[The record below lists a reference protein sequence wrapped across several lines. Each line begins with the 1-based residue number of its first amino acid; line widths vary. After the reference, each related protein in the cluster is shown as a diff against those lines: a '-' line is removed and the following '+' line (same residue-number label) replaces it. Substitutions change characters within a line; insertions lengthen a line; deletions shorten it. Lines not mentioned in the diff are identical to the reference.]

1 MNQTSVILPVVL
13 GIVLIVL
20 LTSKVKLNAFFAL
33 TLTALALAAV
43 TLPPGE
49 IVGTL
54 KTGFGNTLGAIG
66 LIILFGTTI
75 GVLLDRTGAAWAL
88 AHSVLRLTG
97 REKAPRAIS
106 ITGFLAGLPIF
117 CDSGFIILSSLN
129 KSLAASSGTAM
140 VRMAA
145 SLAISLYTLHCL
157 IPPHPG
163 ITAAAGI
170 MGGSIGKVVLFG
182 TLIAIPTTLV
192 GYVWVKLM
200 SGSTAAGPMNG
211 EPARAPAKVPG
222 TIASLLPILA
232 PLVLISANSSAS
244 LLGIDSSPVGA
255 ALKIAGDP
263 VIALLIGVVVAL
275 PLLRGSG
282 FQQANEMLVE
292 AVEKAGP
299 ILIITAAGGAFGAV
313 IRATGFGEQVS
324 NAVASWKL
332 GLLLPFALAAIL
344 KTGQGSSTVAA
355 LTTAS
360 IVTPMLAALGLDS
373 ENGRVLALLAIG
385 SGSMMVS
392 HANDSYFWVISKFS
406 DLSVQATLKVYSTAT
421 IVISLC
427 SFLLTWTLSLIL

>member
-1 MNQTSVILPVVL
+1 MNHTPVILPVVL

-33 TLTALALAAV
+33 SLTALGLAAV
-43 TLPPGE
+43 TLPTGE

-66 LIILFGTTI
+66 LIIIFGTTI
-75 GVLLDRTGAAWAL
+75 GVILDRTGAAWAL
-88 AHSVLRLTG
+88 AHWVLRLTG

-129 KSLAASSGTAM
+129 KSLAASSGKAM
-140 VRMAA
+140 ARMAA

-163 ITAAAGI
+163 ITAATGI

-182 TLIAIPTTLV
+182 TLIAIPTTLA
-192 GYVWVKLM
+192 GYVWVKFM
-200 SGSTAAGPMNG
+200 SRSTAAGPMNA
-211 EPARAPAKVPG
+211 EPARPPERVPG
-222 TIASLLPILA
+222 ILASLLPILT
-232 PLVLISANSSAS
+232 PLVLISANSSAG
-244 LLGIDSSPVGA
+244 LLGFDSSPAGA
-255 ALKIAGDP
+255 VLKIAGDP
-263 VIALLIGVVVAL
+263 VIALLIGVVVGL
-275 PLLRGSG
+275 PLLRGFG
-282 FQQANEMLVE
+282 FHQANEMLVE

-324 NAVASWKL
+324 NAVVSWHL

-344 KTGQGSSTVAA
+344 KTAQGSSTVAA

-360 IVTPMLAALGLDS
+360 IVTPMLSALGLDS

-385 SGSMMVS
+385 SGSMTVS

-406 DLSVQATLKVYSTAT
+406 DLSVQTTLKVYSTAT
-421 IVISLC
+421 LVIALC
-427 SFLLTWTLSLIL
+427 SFLLTWALSLVL